1 MAALRSGAVDA
12 GTAPLDWPA
21 TSLRLAKGQTPV
33 AVGVRQTAAPGHR
46 VSAFTVLPW
55 FIARFAG
62 CGRTHALET
71 YIHPNDIS
79 TVDHR
84 WIQVAQRLFPVC
96 GAVALLA
103 IGAIWSAVFWLIW
116 CLGFL
121 MVTRSAWYKAHV
133 VARFRNPDTAI
144 VIDVAA
150 LIACPILLAVD
161 EASLS
166 AAVSLLVSM
175 IGLQLLGAAF
185 RNAPRLGLICAS
197 PTVVPIA
204 MALSDRAMSAD
215 VLVLSGLTLLG
226 FAAFFGP
233 AWMIYRDDRSR
244 VERDHRAQLATVAA
258 ARKTADEAATALGKQ
273 VEYLRGILM
282 TVPVGVAIYDED
294 DCLQEWNREYARAA
308 KDASI
313 QLAKGKSFAALVA
326 TGTAYSVADAD
337 PAAGAALSRRMKA
350 RKSGRTITQRQANG
364 RWYQI
369 RDRKLPAGGM
379 VSIAA
384 DITEL
389 KVREELSLTLFDDNP
404 VPLWILNPVTL
415 AFVRVNDAAI
425 ALFGWSREEFTSLSM
440 WDVLAPR
447 EHDAFVAEMAAFG
460 NDKTR
465 LSSRPWAYR
474 TRAGAELQIKSQS
487 AVVDTIDGGRG
498 RMRAMW
504 DVTAQVQA
512 ETRLILRT
520 RQAARSRQVAERASA
535 AKSEFL
541 AMMSHELR
549 TPLNGVLGTAQALAQ
564 TPLAPEQSNHVQMIL
579 QSGRGLTTVLNDVL
593 DLSKIEAG
601 RLDVVPGPVDVAGIL
616 GDLAGLWQAVSDD
629 KGVAFSLVVAP
640 DLPPLISTDG
650 QRLRQ
655 IVSNFI
661 SNALKFTDAGE
672 VTVVAR
678 CSDRPADTFTI
689 AVTDTGAGLSADEQ
703 TRLFKAF
710 SQLNTGSVRAFGGT
724 GLGLAINKRLAMLMG
739 GDVSVVSAP
748 GAGSTFSVTLPLII
762 AVADA
767 VEAVEPEIELPAQ
780 CAILVAE
787 DNLTNQAVVRALLGG
802 FGWDLTFADNG
813 AKAVEACQSGHFDL
827 ILMDIHMPVMDG
839 LEATRT
845 IRALRSAMAGVP
857 IIALTADASNGDRRK
872 FLDAGFDG
880 HVPKPIEMEVL
891 LMGIASALCAK
902 GSEPQNSQDVDRP
915 ELQVA

>member
-1 MAALRSGAVDA
+1 M
-12 GTAPLDWPA
+12 
-21 TSLRLAKGQTPV
+21 
-33 AVGVRQTAAPGHR
+33 
-46 VSAFTVLPW
+46 
-55 FIARFAG
+55 
-62 CGRTHALET
+62 
-71 YIHPNDIS
+71 
-79 TVDHR
+79 
-84 WIQVAQRLFPVC
+84 
-96 GAVALLA
+96 
-103 IGAIWSAVFWLIW
+103 
-116 CLGFL
+116 
-121 MVTRSAWYKAHV
+121 
-133 VARFRNPDTAI
+133 
-144 VIDVAA
+144 
-150 LIACPILLAVD
+150 
-161 EASLS
+161 
-166 AAVSLLVSM
+166 
-175 IGLQLLGAAF
+175 
-185 RNAPRLGLICAS
+185 
-197 PTVVPIA
+197 
-204 MALSDRAMSAD
+204 
-215 VLVLSGLTLLG
+215 
-226 FAAFFGP
+226 
-233 AWMIYRDDRSR
+233 
-244 VERDHRAQLATVAA
+244 
-258 ARKTADEAATALGKQ
+258 
-273 VEYLRGILM
+273 
-282 TVPVGVAIYDED
+282 
-294 DCLQEWNREYARAA
+294 
-308 KDASI
+308 
-313 QLAKGKSFAALVA
+313 
-326 TGTAYSVADAD
+326 
-337 PAAGAALSRRMKA
+337 
-350 RKSGRTITQRQANG
+350 
-364 RWYQI
+364 
-369 RDRKLPAGGM
+369 
-379 VSIAA
+379 
-384 DITEL
+384 
-389 KVREELSLTLFDDNP
+389 
-404 VPLWILNPVTL
+404 
-415 AFVRVNDAAI
+415 RVNDAAI